1 MTATV
6 MEDAV
11 VTFWS
16 REDLESLLQRQPK
29 YYRELVDILEE
40 STSYDKKISAAH
52 SVWDRASVVH

>member
-40 STSYDKKISAAH
+40 STSYDKRSLPHICQAPG
-52 SVWDRASVVH
+52 